1 MRLVL
6 ELLVALPRFCRQRTA
21 LGTCRP
27 VVTWK
32 LPHHTWGEWGGSDRS
47 HSTQRKAH
55 PLPVRPPLLT
65 PPPSAS
71 PYPLQQAHREGW
83 KQGLRELGLE
93 GVQELFGAGIVER
106 QEAWDGGSRGTGVR
120 TGVRTGGGG
129 GGRASRL
136 RREREGTLVEV
147 AVYAQAVGHR
157 AVQHFDLVGV
167 LGGEAGL
174 QPVVGMQTPGCCCL
188 AQLLEAAQ
196 AAVGHTQA
204 EGLAVRFKAH
214 LPIVLPSV
222 NQRVP

>member
-129 GGRASRL
+129 GAE
-136 RREREGTLVEV
+136 RR
-147 AVYAQAVGHR
+147 
-157 AVQHFDLVGV
+157 D
-167 LGGEAGL
+167 
-174 QPVVGMQTPGCCCL
+174 
-188 AQLLEAAQ
+188 
-196 AAVGHTQA
+196 
-204 EGLAVRFKAH
+204 
-214 LPIVLPSV
+214 
-222 NQRVP
+222 